1 MQFYRMPKFTA
12 DLLFPVASPPIER
25 GVVEIDEEGYVLS
38 LMAPGDRG
46 YSTVGARYLQGWIV
60 PGWINAHCH
69 LELAGL
75 KGKIEENTGINGF
88 IDSLN
93 ALRPQQ
99 GDEQAIREADAQMW
113 AEGVMAVVD
122 ISNTTDSFGIKR
134 QSAIEYYTLVERFGF
149 RPEVAEANYSQG
161 VRVLEALRADGLQG
175 NISLHAPYSS
185 SVPLM
190 ESVKAHIEAEGGLW
204 SLHFL
209 ESESER
215 ELFEHQRGELFE
227 RLQNWG
233 FKPEE
238 QLRGVRSVMDYMQQA
253 IPRSGTL
260 LLVHNTHISEAELSL
275 LRPEHER
282 LFICICPEAN
292 RFIEAQL
299 PPLDLLSS
307 KPFQLCL
314 GTDSLASARHLSML
328 ENLKMLQTAFPAIP
342 FETMLCWAT
351 LNGARLLGRENK
363 LGALAV
369 GMRPG
374 LVHIQHVDNSSK
386 KILPNAVA
394 CRIA

>member
-1 MQFYRMPKFTA
+1 MPKYTA
-12 DLLFPVASPPIER
+12 DVIFPVASPPIER
-25 GVVEIDEEGYVLS
+25 GVVEIDDEGFVLS
-38 LMAPGDRG
+38 LMAPGDEG
-46 YSTVGARYLQGWIV
+46 YSLIDATYVEGWIV

-75 KGKIEENTGINGF
+75 KGLIEENTGINGF

-93 ALRPQQ
+93 AVRPKQ
-99 GDEQAIREADAQMW
+99 GDPRAMREADAQMW

-122 ISNTTDSFGIKR
+122 ISNTTDSFGVKR

-149 RPEVAEANYSQG
+149 RPEVAEQSYRQG
-161 VRVLEALRADGLQG
+161 VQVLEALRADGLKG
-175 NISLHAPYSS
+175 NITLHAPYSS

-190 ESVKAHIEAEGGLW
+190 ANVKAHIEAEGGLW

-215 ELFEHQRGELFE
+215 ELFEHQRGALFD
-227 RLQNWG
+227 RLENWG
-233 FKPEE
+233 FKPAE
-238 QLRGVRSVMDYMQQA
+238 QLRGFRTVMDYMQQA
-253 IPRSGTL
+253 IPRSGPL
-260 LLVHNTHISEAELSL
+260 LFVHNTHISDAELDRL
-275 LRPEHER
+275 GPELER
-282 LFICICPEAN
+282 LFFCLCPEAN

-299 PPLDLLSS
+299 PPLDLLSRS
-307 KPFQLCL
+307 PLKLCL

-328 ENLKMLQTAFPAIP
+328 ENLKLLQEAFTTLS

-351 LNGARLLGRENK
+351 LNGARLLGEDHR
-363 LGALAV
+363 LGAIAV

-374 LVHIQHVDNSSK
+374 LVHIRHVDNSSK